1 MTLPRQMH
9 DAKHGEAARDGGGS
23 RADIH
28 PVLAVIPAR
37 GGSKGLPG
45 KNLRAVAGIPLIG
58 HAIRCAQRVPGIARI
73 VVSTDSPEI
82 AAVARDFG
90 ADGPFLRPAELSGDN
105 APTVAALQHALA
117 FVEAEEGRHYGALLL
132 LEPTSP
138 GRLPEDIE
146 GTFALLQAR
155 PDVDGVVGCSVPHFN
170 PYYVGVIEREGVLAP
185 AIPRP
190 AGLTRRQD
198 APPFLRIN
206 GAVYLWRRDF
216 LASAP
221 ADWTVGRHVP
231 FVIPDSRAVS
241 IDELADLLICEAM
254 IEKGQWQLP
263 WLAPGVE
270 PVASKGAA
278 R

>member
-1 MTLPRQMH
+1 MTLSRQIP
-9 DAKHGEAARDGGGS
+9 DPVAGSGLSAAGTTA
-23 RADIH
+23 ADIH

-45 KNLRAVAGIPLIG
+45 KNLRSIAGIPLIG

-82 AAVARDFG
+82 AGVARDFG
-90 ADGPFLRPAELSGDN
+90 ADVPFLRPAHLSDDN
-105 APTVAALQHALA
+105 APTMAALQHALA
-117 FVEAEEGRHYGALLL
+117 FVEAEESRRYGALLL

-146 GTFALLQAR
+146 GTFRLLQTR
-155 PDVDGVVGCSVPHFN
+155 PDVDGVVGCSEPHFN
-170 PYYVGVIEREGVLAP
+170 PYYVGVIEREGLLAP
-185 AIPRP
+185 AVPRP
-190 AGLTRRQD
+190 AGLSRRQD

-216 LASAP
+216 LATAP

-231 FVIPDSRAVS
+231 LVIPESRAVS
-241 IDELADLLICEAM
+241 IDELTDLLIAEAM
-254 IEKGQWQLP
+254 IEKGQWHLP
-263 WLAPGVE
+263 WLNEGGP
-270 PVASKGAA
+270 